1 MMTSNVLV
9 PRVLIGTALVLAVL
23 GAPVVAAGEGP
34 PSETPVV
41 TEADLLTGPSLDVVQ
56 QYAVARNPAIRTARE
71 MWEAARERIPQVRS
85 YDNLE
90 ITRMPDTMN
99 MAETRAG
106 PQGAAVGVEQPIPF
120 PGKLTLRGRVAEQ
133 EAEAAHEMLQATM
146 QEVLRRVRASYAEYY
161 LAARSLEVNAETTR
175 LARAFVAIADAKY
188 RVGEAPQQDVIQ
200 AQEQL
205 SRLAAERVGFEGDLP
220 AAQGALNA
228 LLDRPPRAPLGP
240 AAELGAR
247 EVEVA
252 LDALVALADHSRPE
266 LRAQDHVIEARRRSL
281 TLAKMGFLPDFKI
294 GGQYTEVEGGTNP
307 AFTKDGHDIWM
318 ASLGFSVPI
327 WIDRVQAGVNE
338 ARAQAMGEEFRRR
351 DLANQVFDELQR
363 AYERVGVAAQIER
376 IYRLTLLPQ
385 TQARIG
391 SARAGYQTGQVD
403 FFTLIDSLTSFQ
415 DVRLKRFRAVLDYQR
430 ALADLERAV
439 GQPISL
445 VDGASNAE
453 ATLDVTGD
461 SP

>member
-1 MMTSNVLV
+1 
-9 PRVLIGTALVLAVL
+9 
-23 GAPVVAAGEGP
+23 
-34 PSETPVV
+34 
-41 TEADLLTGPSLDVVQ
+41 
-56 QYAVARNPAIRTARE
+56 

-90 ITRMPDTMN
+90 VTYMPDTGN

-106 PQGAAVGVEQPIPF
+106 PQGNSVGVAQPIPF

-133 EAEAAHEMLQATM
+133 EAEAAHEMLQATT
-146 QEVLRRVRASYAEYY
+146 QEVLRQVRASYAEYY

-175 LARAFVAIADAKY
+175 LARAFTDIADAKY
-188 RVGEAPQQDVIQ
+188 RVGEGPQQDVIQ

-205 SRLAAERVGFEGDLP
+205 SRLAAERVGFEGERP

-240 AAELGAR
+240 PGELDAR
-247 EVEVA
+247 ELEVA
-252 LDALVALADHSRPE
+252 LDALVEQANHSRPE

-294 GGQYTEVEGGTNP
+294 GGQYTEVQGGTNP
-307 AFTKDGHDIWM
+307 TFAKDGRDIWM
-318 ASLGFSVPI
+318 VSVGLSVPI
-327 WIDRVQAGVNE
+327 WVNRVQAGVNE
-338 ARAQAMGEEFRRR
+338 ARAQAIGEKFRRR
-351 DLANQVFDELQR
+351 DLANQLFDELQR
-363 AYERVGVAAQIER
+363 AYERVGAASRVER

-403 FFTLIDSLTSFQ
+403 FFTLVDSLTSFQ
-415 DVRLKRFRAVLDYQR
+415 DVRLKRYRTVRDYQQ

-439 GQPISL
+439 GQPL
-445 VDGASNAE
+445 
-453 ATLDVTGD
+453 

>member
-1 MMTSNVLV
+1 
-9 PRVLIGTALVLAVL
+9 
-23 GAPVVAAGEGP
+23 
-34 PSETPVV
+34 
-41 TEADLLTGPSLDVVQ
+41 
-56 QYAVARNPAIRTARE
+56 
-71 MWEAARERIPQVRS
+71 
-85 YDNLE
+85 
-90 ITRMPDTMN
+90 
-99 MAETRAG
+99 
-106 PQGAAVGVEQPIPF
+106 
-120 PGKLTLRGRVAEQ
+120 
-133 EAEAAHEMLQATM
+133 
-146 QEVLRRVRASYAEYY
+146 VRASYAEYY

-188 RVGEAPQQDVIQ
+188 RVGEAAQQDVIQ

-240 AAELGAR
+240 AGELDAR
-247 EVEVA
+247 EVALA
-252 LDALVALADHSRPE
+252 LDALVGEAEQSRPE

-294 GGQYTEVEGGTNP
+294 GGQYTEVQGGTNP
-307 AFTKDGHDIWM
+307 AFTQDGHDIWM

-327 WIDRVQAGVNE
+327 WVNRVQAGVNE
-338 ARAQAMGEEFRRR
+338 ARARAMGEKLRRR
-351 DLANQVFDELQR
+351 DLANQVFDQVQR
-363 AYERVGVAAQIER
+363 AYERVAAAARVQR

-391 SARAGYQTGQVD
+391 SARAGYQTGQVN

-415 DVRLKRFRAVLDYQR
+415 DVRLKRYRAVRDYQQ

-445 VDGASNAE
+445 VDGASE
-453 ATLDVTGD
+453 GER
-461 SP
+461 

>member
-1 MMTSNVLV
+1 MIASNVV
-9 PRVLIGTALVLAVL
+9 PRVLIGAALVLAVL
-23 GAPVVAAGEGP
+23 ATPVVAAGEGP
-34 PSETPVV
+34 PPEAPVA
-41 TEADLLTGPSLDVVQ
+41 TEADLLTHPSLGVVE

-90 ITRMPDTMN
+90 VIFMPDTKN

-106 PQGAAVGVEQPIPF
+106 PQGNGVGVAQPIPF

-133 EAEAAHEMLQATM
+133 EAESAHEMLQATM
-146 QEVLRRVRASYAEYY
+146 QEVLRRVRASYADYY
-161 LAARSLEVNAETTR
+161 LATRSLEVNAETTR

-240 AAELGAR
+240 AGELDAR

-266 LRAQDHVIEARRRSL
+266 LRAQDHVIEARRRSV
-281 TLAKMGFLPDFKI
+281 TLAQMGFLPDFRI
-294 GGQYTEVEGGTNP
+294 GGQFTQVGGGTNP
-307 AFTKDGHDIWM
+307 EFASKDGQDIWSV
-318 ASLGFSVPI
+318 SLGFSVPI
-327 WIDRVQAGVNE
+327 WVNRVQAGVNE
-338 ARAQAMGEEFRRR
+338 ARAQEMGEEFRRR
-351 DLANQVFDELQR
+351 DLANQVFDDLQR
-363 AYERVGVAAQIER
+363 AYERVGVAARVER

-391 SARAGYQTGQVD
+391 SARAGYQTGQID

-415 DVRLKRFRAVLDYQR
+415 DVRLKRYRAVHDYQR

-445 VDGASNAE
+445 VDGASE
-453 ATLDVTGD
+453 GER
-461 SP
+461 